1 MTRRPLILSVLIL
14 GLAVFAAAA
23 WYASRPTAVTAAA
36 TIPSD
41 QAEALLR
48 PYSPILGPDEAPVT
62 IVEFFDPACEACRAF
77 YPVVKD
83 IMAEHGSAVRVAIR
97 YTPFHGE
104 GSEEAIRVL
113 EAARMQGIFEP
124 VLEAVL
130 REQPQWASHGA
141 PEPGLLLDIAA
152 GAGLDVEAAQ
162 AQMKAPQ
169 TMAILNQDRADVEAM
184 GVRQTPTFFVN
195 GRPVDPFGEEALR
208 TLVAEEVAE
217 SGR

>member
-1 MTRRPLILSVLIL
+1 MTRRPLILSALVL

-23 WYASRPTAVTAAA
+23 WYASRPTLTVSA
-36 TIPSD
+36 TIPSE
-41 QAEALLR
+41 QTEALLR

-83 IMAEHGSAVRVAIR
+83 IMSEHGDAVRVAIR

-124 VLEAVL
+124 VLEAIL

-141 PEPGLLLDIAA
+141 PEPGLLLNIAA

-208 TLVAEEVAE
+208 ALVAEEVAE
-217 SGR
+217 SSR

>member
-1 MTRRPLILSVLIL
+1 MTRRPLILSALVL

-23 WYASRPTAVTAAA
+23 WYASRPTPLTAAA
-36 TIPSD
+36 TIPSE
-41 QAEALLR
+41 QTEALLR

-83 IMAEHGSAVRVAIR
+83 IMSEHGDAVRVAIR
-97 YTPFHGE
+97 YTPFHGA

-124 VLEAVL
+124 VLEAIL

-141 PEPGLLLDIAA
+141 PEPGLLLNIAA

-195 GRPVDPFGEEALR
+195 GRPLDPFGEEELR